1 MELSA
6 RIAQGTVTAQIQMMI
21 IFLGQKEVQICV

>member
-21 IFLGQKEVQICV
+21 IFLDQKEVRICV